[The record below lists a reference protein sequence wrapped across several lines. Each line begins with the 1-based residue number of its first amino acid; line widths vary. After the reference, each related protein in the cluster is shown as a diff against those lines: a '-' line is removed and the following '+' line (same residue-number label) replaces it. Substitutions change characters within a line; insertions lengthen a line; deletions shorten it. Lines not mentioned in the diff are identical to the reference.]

1 MSAANPQEQTA
12 KTGGHAPDLTSA
24 ESRIGLAK
32 LITKLFDLWKLSTT
46 DRLELLGQSPSSR
59 ANLAKY
65 RNGAPLPNL
74 RDLLDRVGWLLSIHK
89 SLRLLYPYNETLRYS
104 WINRRNKAFDNLTP
118 LQLMQQEGI
127 IGMAKVSRYL
137 DFQRGR

>member
-1 MSAANPQEQTA
+1 MSVANSQKQTT
-12 KTGGHAPDLTSA
+12 KTGGHAPDITSD

-32 LITKLFDLWKLSTT
+32 LITKLFDLWELSTT

-74 RDLLDRVGWLLSIHK
+74 RDLLDRAGWLLSIHK

-104 WINRRNKAFDNLTP
+104 WVSRRNKAFDNLTP
-118 LQLMQQEGI
+118 LELMQQEGI
-127 IGMAKVSRYL
+127 IGLAKVSRYL
-137 DFQRGR
+137 DYQRGR

>member
-1 MSAANPQEQTA
+1 MQTTKAAT
-12 KTGGHAPDLTSA
+12 KTTTSRGQASGLTSD
-24 ESRIGLAK
+24 ESRINLAK
-32 LITKLFDLWKLSTT
+32 LITKLFDLWDLSTV

-59 ANLAKY
+59 ANLTKY
-65 RNGAPLPNL
+65 RKGAPLPNL
-74 RDLLDRVGWLLSIHK
+74 RDLLDRTGWLLSIHK
-89 SLRLLYPYNETLRYS
+89 SLRLLYPYNENLRYS
-104 WINRRNKAFDNLTP
+104 WVKQRNKAFDNLTP

>member
-1 MSAANPQEQTA
+1 MSVPNSHKLT
-12 KTGGHAPDLTSA
+12 TGSRRHALDLSSDD
-24 ESRIGLAK
+24 SRIGLAK
-32 LITKLFDLWKLSTT
+32 LITKLFDLWQLSTA

-74 RDLLDRVGWLLSIHK
+74 RDLLDRAGWLLSMHK

-104 WINRRNKAFDNLTP
+104 WVNRRNKAFDNLTP

>member
-1 MSAANPQEQTA
+1 MSVLNSLRQTA
-12 KTGGHAPDLTSA
+12 KSRGDASDLTSE
-24 ESRIGLAK
+24 ESRASLAK
-32 LITKLFDLWKLSTT
+32 LITKLFDLWKLSTA

-59 ANLAKY
+59 ANLTKY
-65 RNGAPLPNL
+65 RHGAPLPNL
-74 RDLLDRVGWLLSIHK
+74 RDLLDRAGWLLSIHK
-89 SLRLLYPYNETLRYS
+89 SLRLLYPHNETLRNS

-127 IGMAKVSRYL
+127 IGIAKVSRYL